1 MSGSALDTICHWS
14 FGVSS
19 ILLSHQRKNPT
30 EGNLHP
36 GGTVVELVAQ
46 FVDGLVQQ
54 KSVQQDL
61 KLFSR
66 RRKETA
72 PARGLNI
79 RFQENHGNPVIPELG
94 PGFRA
99 AAVCTQGSLCLHV
112 KQGRVGRVVKRA
124 QHAGDVFQCGPLEP
138 PLAQRA
144 GRLSF
149 EIDDEEIFSRI
160 EELAEMIVAMAP
172 DTHGCYLAAQKRTV
186 TLEDFRFQ
194 TGDLLR

>member
-1 MSGSALDTICHWS
+1 MIRDQWNGSASILFVICHLS

-61 KLFSR
+61 KLFPR

-72 PARGLNI
+72 SARGLHI
-79 RFQENHGNPVIPELG
+79 RFQENHGNPVIPDIG
-94 PGFRA
+94 P
-99 AAVCTQGSLCLHV
+99 
-112 KQGRVGRVVKRA
+112 
-124 QHAGDVFQCGPLEP
+124 
-138 PLAQRA
+138 
-144 GRLSF
+144 
-149 EIDDEEIFSRI
+149 
-160 EELAEMIVAMAP
+160 
-172 DTHGCYLAAQKRTV
+172 
-186 TLEDFRFQ
+186 
-194 TGDLLR
+194 